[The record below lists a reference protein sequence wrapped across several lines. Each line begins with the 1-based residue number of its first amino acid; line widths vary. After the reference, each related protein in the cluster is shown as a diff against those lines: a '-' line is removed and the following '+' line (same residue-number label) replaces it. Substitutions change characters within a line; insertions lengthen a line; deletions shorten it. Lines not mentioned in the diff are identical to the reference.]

1 MNKIILPAIFT
12 LLVSVSY
19 TQEIQTLK
27 TARLGIFKNGTCFVK
42 REGNVNVQEKSFY
55 IKAPEK
61 VLLGTYWVMVGKET
75 SLHSV
80 IVKTDTFKIQ
90 RAAKQL
96 GDFLEANIGQD
107 ITLYGNAT
115 NENLRKLSG
124 KLLDYNKKTA
134 LITIATAAGKIVVT
148 SSSTFTWFESSFNPK
163 NTVSSDSIIPIAK
176 VKLNRHVENVSAST
190 ISLETGVS
198 WYPSYLF
205 TVINEKEA
213 KLEMKATIV
222 NGETE
227 YLNMPVDIIIG
238 SPEKFF
244 GEAIDPACIVYL
256 GQSLLENRY
265 DNNGLLN
272 NYVLIGNSGTSW
284 QNENRAQSRSGISTG
299 EENTEQLKEGL
310 KNEDLYYYQLGV
322 LDLEKD
328 SRVIV
333 PVMTNNVTYSEIYTA
348 DLPVNSPSMKGDN
361 SIQTYHSYVI
371 TNNTNAPL
379 TAGSAFVLN
388 KDGQPMSQTRLLYTP
403 VKGISEIKLSKAV
416 DVQVKNEE
424 EIKNRERTTT
434 IRIGSNYYEKITTAG
449 KIIITNYKEKKIK
462 IRVVKDLNGNF
473 ETADNNG
480 KNRKT
485 EGGTDIFWE
494 IEIEAGAKAVLNYR
508 YYNLE

>member
-19 TQEIQTLK
+19 AQEIQPLK

-42 REGNVNVQEKSFY
+42 REGNVSVQEKSFY

-61 VLLGTYWVMVGKET
+61 VLMGTYWVMVGKET

-80 IVKTDTFKIQ
+80 IVKTDTFKIN
-90 RAAKQL
+90 RAARHL

-115 NENLRKLSG
+115 NEALRKLSG
-124 KLLDYNKKTA
+124 KLVDYNKKTGF
-134 LITIATAAGKIVVT
+134 ITIATTTGKVVVT
-148 SSSTFTWFESSFNPK
+148 NSSTFTWFESSVNPK
-163 NTVSSDSIIPIAK
+163 NTVSADSIIPIAK
-176 VKLNRHVENVSAST
+176 IKLNKQVENVSAST
-190 ISLETGVS
+190 ISLETGIS

-205 TVINEKEA
+205 AVLNEKEA

-244 GEAIDPACIVYL
+244 GEAIDPACIAYL

-272 NYVLIGNSGTSW
+272 NYVLVGNSSTSW
-284 QNENRAQSRSGISTG
+284 QNADRARSRSSISTS
-299 EENTEQLKEGL
+299 EENEEQEKEGQ

-333 PVMTNNVTYSEIYTA
+333 PVMTSNITYSEIYTA
-348 DLPVNSPSMKGDN
+348 DLPVTSPSMRGDN

-388 KDGQPMSQTRLLYTP
+388 KDGQPMSQSRLLYTP

-424 EIKNRERTTT
+424 EVKNRERTTT
-434 IRIGSNYYEKITTAG
+434 IRIGTNYYEKITTAG
-449 KIIITNYKEKKIK
+449 KITITNYKEKKIR
-462 IRVVKDLNGNF
+462 IRVVKDVNGNF
-473 ETADNNG
+473 DTADNNG

-485 EGGTDIFWE
+485 DGGTEVFWE
-494 IEIEAGAKAVLNYR
+494 IDIEAGGKAVLNYR